1 MVSKLLVSSKIHHAN
16 DQSTQTGERFDTVH
30 GDCPHSPRHDCA
42 ASGKPDLYA
51 SDGGAELG
59 KAPRS
64 RARRSRRADPQAAQH
79 ADARRIDPLLH
90 RDVRDDLALAT
101 EQADSSGI
109 PGAGDFNCIAL
120 MDAASC
126 FLLASDLFP
135 LRMPDADQLPIR
147 RLLTQAK
154 RHKQQLPK
162 TLFVPKGDDAEI
174 LVDESLRQK
183 IHVVSVPESEL
194 LIFIDDARQGFAE
207 RFGDGREDA

>member
-1 MVSKLLVSSKIHHAN
+1 
-16 DQSTQTGERFDTVH
+16 
-30 GDCPHSPRHDCA
+30 
-42 ASGKPDLYA
+42 
-51 SDGGAELG
+51 
-59 KAPRS
+59 
-64 RARRSRRADPQAAQH
+64 
-79 ADARRIDPLLH
+79 
-90 RDVRDDLALAT
+90 
-101 EQADSSGI
+101 
-109 PGAGDFNCIAL
+109 
-120 MDAASC
+120 
-126 FLLASDLFP
+126 
-135 LRMPDADQLPIR
+135 MPDADQLPIR